1 MNAKVNKRRFWA
13 AILSIAAILAMTV
26 GGLGGSAV
34 RSVYAADGTIEGES
48 SITKGGSALT
58 LTVTRVNTWS
68 DLNNFYKVNWSEEST
83 NYLNF
88 ASQTDVNND
97 KSDVSITVKNEA
109 VIDSEKTVTIIATW
123 NGKPAKKI
131 ITVKPAATPD
141 PTITF
146 SKTSPATIAVNEA
159 FFLTANISNYSGSG
173 ITYSWTSSDS
183 STATVVSNENA
194 ATITGIKA
202 GTSAIITVT
211 ATIPGVGEKK
221 AEFTVNVSATKTL
234 INESSLPAAYV
245 NRSYSAKLTA
255 RSAAND
261 TYTWSLVSGTLP
273 TGLTLKS
280 DTGEIS
286 GTPTAAGSQTF
297 TIRATSTKGNGYHER
312 AFTITVGEG
321 GIAVFDAAPNE
332 GVTPNRPANLET
344 VAQGRADTYSK
355 LGGSGYSLYFPVV
368 VKSSSDNSISG
379 KSKIVDAISAVKNKA
394 TVHYIDITPTE
405 EVTANGKL
413 FKDIKVTDTEK
424 IVEIPFTIP
433 SAKSCVVLRVHD
445 GTLLPMARMSSRPSN
460 PTSEGYYYKGSGELY
475 IYARYYSTFAIIH
488 SQDDIITV
496 SFDTNGGSH
505 IDPVVIEA
513 GGSIST
519 PSTPTRSGYRF
530 DGWFTNSNLTT
541 EWTTGT
547 TFNTD
552 ATVYA
557 RWTSSASTDS
567 STTASTTTANTSTN
581 TSSPR
586 GTTPTNSP
594 QTGDTIDYVRAF
606 AAMIVVCAGALVLLY
621 ALKVRRR
628 K

>member
-1 MNAKVNKRRFWA
+1 MNAKVRKRRFWA

-34 RSVYAADGTIEGES
+34 RSVYAVDEGTINGNDTIKEGVSQEYTAVFDTTS
-48 SITKGGSALT
+48 WSPIDAAADVIWDITPSDKVTKTTNGNKITVTVNGVAPGTITIKATKG
-58 LTVTRVNTWS
+58 VNT
-68 DLNNFYKVNWSEEST
+68 LRTAQKT
-83 NYLNF
+83 
-88 ASQTDVNND
+88 
-97 KSDVSITVKNEA
+97 ITVEA
-109 VIDSEKTVTIIATW
+109 KDPE
-123 NGKPAKKI
+123 
-131 ITVKPAATPD
+131 
-141 PTITF
+141 PTIAF

-194 ATITGIKA
+194 ATINGIKA
-202 GTSAIITVT
+202 GSSATITVT

-312 AFTITVGEG
+312 AFTIAVGEG
-321 GIAVFDAAPNE
+321 GIAVFDPSSNE
-332 GVTPNRPANLET
+332 GVTPIRPANLET
-344 VAQGRADTYSK
+344 VAQGLADIYSK

-379 KSKIVDAISAVKNKA
+379 KSKVEDAISAVKNKA
-394 TVHYIDITPTE
+394 TVHYVDISPTE
-405 EVTANGKL
+405 EVTAGDGKV
-413 FKDIKVTDTEK
+413 FKDIKVTDTKK

-475 IYARYYSTFAIIH
+475 IYARYYSTFAIVH

-530 DGWFTNSNLTT
+530 DGWFTNPNLTT

-547 TFNTD
+547 RFNTD

-557 RWTSSASTDS
+557 RWTNSASTDS

-581 TSSPR
+581 TSAPR